1 MNLIFIIFFLKF
13 EGRRIE
19 MIKVISLEAFGS
31 IDISLVEVFFFFLRL
46 KVLRLCMFWLWVG
59 SSRYCY

>member
-31 IDISLVEVFFFFLRL
+31 IDISLVEVFFFFFVVKGF
-46 KVLRLCMFWLWVG
+46 KVVYVLVMGR
-59 SSRYCY
+59 